1 MPFSEQHIA
10 QRAAELRCCAF
21 RSAPAHIS
29 VSGSTDGGKTMAS
42 AKQITRRQAEL
53 QPTRDAMASAML
65 GYFQQYA
72 QAVAAANAA
81 REDNRIARANGKT
94 ASARLAPL
102 PPMGVAA
109 TVGLGKSNAVID
121 VANAAHAQG
130 LPPVVLVPNHKLA
143 EEHANRLNHLG
154 AVVYKGRREPEQGR
168 PNGPPVDPG
177 SHACYRMAD
186 VTNAGDNN
194 HRPAQGLC
202 HQCPHGQAGVL
213 KFVTRDDMRRQKAET
228 FLKVNGLNPDTVP
241 PCQFLYKGLPDQL
254 AAPILIAPVQ
264 AFSEAMAEWRE
275 VDLVTGAVV
284 NQARRLIIV
293 DEHIPVATEVEIG
306 AGDIKIW
313 RNRLEGLTE
322 HTDGR
327 IDFLANKRDKTPM
340 DAEHLEQAHALRA
353 LVPEIDALFRD
364 VAAKIA
370 GDVPLGEDARRI
382 IDMQKKTTKVGASV
396 AGTAAWE
403 KVSYLRDEDDFFIPL
418 RALSTLARNCKSVTM
433 RQEKGTL
440 FAYET
445 SPLIQWARDKGS
457 VMFLDATMSRDM
469 RQFIASLGG
478 RIHEAQASQNMRV
491 SRITG
496 RLYARGDVRKEDY
509 PVKAQAR
516 MAEIGDLIA
525 PGLPLPA
532 AILTHKAYLKY
543 AQEAYQADDAAN
555 VGAWDFEE
563 KTGVP
568 IGWFGKHDRGMDTW
582 GGRHLALIGMPLL
595 SEEAIAGAYA
605 TVRAA
610 MADCA
615 ITLPEW
621 DRVMD
626 KDKADAEG
634 PPMPVM
640 PDVRAWLIDEYAQ
653 GVAQAIGRNRAVNHP
668 RDCEPLQVSLWGGLQ
683 SAEMDR
689 ALRRYGVTIHDRQM
703 NPRSYCGP
711 KTDAG
716 AVDAAIDMV
725 RATGGSLSVRSVRAA
740 LIGLQRSAST
750 DTISER
756 LRELRA
762 AGDIAPAVRVC
773 VEQKTVCAAPAHI
786 TVEAAEVVVENKI
799 KNDGTK
805 TENQTQSQ
813 SKPQKQGQEKPDGAT
828 PSPSEFPLA
837 EPETTVPNSYK
848 DTYRGTRYSDR
859 TSVLDPKGIFF
870 APAFDFTPP
879 KAGAFP
885 PDDLTAPNPCGE
897 AAAAG
902 IGVAG
907 IGAAGAGA
915 ASTVSDPSTASTRTD
930 LTAPNS
936 GADQSSQGFGA
947 VADRAW
953 DTPIDAELEEM
964 LSEVARAI
972 EADLAREAEQES
984 DPDDD
989 PDPHQPGGGGAA
1001 SGHGGS
1007 SNSGATH
1014 GWRDAPRSAPGVA
1027 LRSGVGSY
1035 PGRSA
1040 GLP

>member
-1 MPFSEQHIA
+1 
-10 QRAAELRCCAF
+10 
-21 RSAPAHIS
+21 
-29 VSGSTDGGKTMAS
+29 MAS
-42 AKQITRRQAEL
+42 ATQITRRQAEL

-72 QAVAAANAA
+72 QAVTAANAA

-130 LPPVVLVPNHKLA
+130 LPIVVLVPNHKLA

-154 AVVYKGRREPEQGR
+154 AVVYKGRREPEKGS

-177 SHACYRMAD
+177 SHACYRMVD
-186 VTNAGDNN
+186 VANAGDNN

-213 KFVTRDDMRRQKAET
+213 KFVTRDEMRRQKAET

-275 VDLVTGAVV
+275 VDIVTGAVV

-306 AGDIKIW
+306 AGDVKIW
-313 RNRLEGLTE
+313 RNRLDGLTE

-353 LVPEIDALFRD
+353 MVPEIDALFRD

-382 IDMQKKTTKVGASV
+382 IDMQKKTTKAGASV

-418 RALSTLARNCKSVTM
+418 RALSTLARNCASVTM

-469 RQFIASLGG
+469 RQFITSLGG

-525 PGLPLPA
+525 PSLPLPA

-595 SEEAIAGAYA
+595 SKDVIAGAYA

-621 DRVMD
+621 DQEMD
-626 KDKADAEG
+626 KEKADAEG

-683 SAEMDR
+683 TAEMDH
-689 ALRRYGVTIHDRQM
+689 ALRQYGVTIHDRQM
-703 NPRSYCGP
+703 NPRSYSGP
-711 KTDAG
+711 KIDAG

-725 RATGGSLSVRSVRAA
+725 LATGGSPSERSVRTA
-740 LIGLQRSAST
+740 LIGLQRSAATES
-750 DTISER
+750 IRAR

-762 AGDIAPAVRVC
+762 TGDIAPAVRVR
-773 VEQKTVCAAPAHI
+773 VNAPI
-786 TVEAAEVVVENKI
+786 EAAAAVESQPQ
-799 KNDGTK
+799 
-805 TENQTQSQ
+805 NQNQNQ
-813 SKPQKQGQEKPDGAT
+813 PQPQNQKQGQEKT
-828 PSPSEFPLA
+828 NPLA
-837 EPETTVPNSYK
+837 AAPGAVTVPKPCLESIPEANAEQ
-848 DTYRGTRYSDR
+848 SDIA
-859 TSVLDPKGIFF
+859 PKGIFF
-870 APAFDFTPP
+870 APAFDFAPP
-879 KAGAFP
+879 KAGAFSEG
-885 PDDLTAPNPCGE
+885 DLTAPKPYKE
-897 AAAAG
+897 
-902 IGVAG
+902 
-907 IGAAGAGA
+907 
-915 ASTVSDPSTASTRTD
+915 TRS
-930 LTAPNS
+930 LW
-936 GADQSSQGFGA
+936 GFGA
-947 VADRAW
+947 VVGEASAAPASGRESSGEGA
-953 DTPIDAELEEM
+953 TERGSEHLSDAELEEM
-964 LSEVARAI
+964 LSEVASAI
-972 EADLAREAEQES
+972 EADLAREAEQER
-984 DPDDD
+984 DPGDD

-1001 SGHGGS
+1001 GGHGGG
-1007 SNSGATH
+1007 NSGATH
-1014 GWRDAPRSAPGVA
+1014 GWRDAPRSAPGAAMRAGVA
-1027 LRSGVGSY
+1027 SY
-1035 PGRSA
+1035 TSRSA
-1040 GLP
+1040 GPPWSVQGISTAPINDYRRTS